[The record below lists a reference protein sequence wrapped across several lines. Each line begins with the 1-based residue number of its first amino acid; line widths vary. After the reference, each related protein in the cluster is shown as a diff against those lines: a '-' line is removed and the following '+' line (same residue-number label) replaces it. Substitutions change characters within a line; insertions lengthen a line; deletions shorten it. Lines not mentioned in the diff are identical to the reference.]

1 MSVVTM
7 VIKDDYA
14 LIMGDTK
21 LSNNPDR
28 DVCHKVFKK
37 DNILLGFTGSLRD
50 VGIYLYP
57 IFTPEYIIDNNYTW
71 GKPMDFFSF
80 LDKKFYNA
88 VFDNKHYDARI
99 VVASKFGDKYISK
112 YYCLSNFGENDWKND
127 TQISFNGASYFYLG
141 ARSHGDYFDAYF
153 KNNISRKKEDLI
165 SHFQKTLDYGV
176 VQDITI
182 NNRMEWFSI

>member
-21 LSNNPDR
+21 LSNNPNK

-37 DNILLGFTGSLRD
+37 DNILLGFTGSLQD
-50 VGIYLYP
+50 VGIYLHP
-57 IFTPEYIIDNNYTW
+57 IFTSECIIDDNYTW
-71 GKPMDFFSF
+71 GSPMDFFSF
-80 LDKKFYNA
+80 LDKKFYHA
-88 VFDNKHYDARI
+88 VFDNKHYDVRI

-112 YYCLSNFGENDWKND
+112 YYCLSNVGENDWKNS
-127 TQISFNGASYFYLG
+127 TQISFNGVSYFYLG
-141 ARSHGDYFDAYF
+141 ARSHGDYFDEYF
-153 KNNISRKKEDLI
+153 KNNSSRKQEDII

-176 VQDITI
+176 AQDMTI
-182 NNRMEWFSI
+182 NNKMEWFTI